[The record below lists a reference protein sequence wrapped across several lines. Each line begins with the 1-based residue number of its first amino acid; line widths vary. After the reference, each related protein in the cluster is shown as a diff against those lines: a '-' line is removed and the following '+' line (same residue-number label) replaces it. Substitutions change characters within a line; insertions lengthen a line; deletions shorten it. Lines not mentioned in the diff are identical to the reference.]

1 MDGKELNLFCIQTS
15 ACHSYQESI
24 TPRVNVALA
33 QEIVVVDRC
42 KYYVLNI
49 VNVVIIVNTIHDHE
63 YKL

>member
-1 MDGKELNLFCIQTS
+1 MDGKELNLFCILTS
-15 ACHSYQESI
+15 ACHSCQESI

-33 QEIVVVDRC
+33 REIVVVDCC

-49 VNVVIIVNTIHDHE
+49 INVVIIVKTIHDHE